1 MWYDYR
7 FRAYP
12 DRTGATAEVKRHID
26 IHRQAYNHTRYE
38 YQTLDTDEDNIGSAY
53 QHQKRLTQW
62 KDEWP
67 VFSEV
72 HSKALQKTVER
83 FYDNLS
89 ILSEKKQNGHKVGR
103 LKWKSPR
110 EYQSVTYSQSGFE
123 LKNTSGR
130 TATLWLSKIGDIP
143 VRYHRPIP
151 DNATIKEVTLKKET
165 TGEWYVTFGLEVED
179 TALPE
184 KIDVDD
190 LDAED
195 CVGIDLGVQNY
206 IYTSD
211 GDSVD
216 WLDLT
221 DEYERLRREQRS
233 LSRKEHGSNNW
244 EKQRQEVAKVK
255 RRIKRKVEDFQHK
268 LTTWLVKEYDAVFVE
283 DLNVAGMLQSEGNA
297 RNKQDAA
304 WRGFIE
310 MLEYKGELYGTHVVQ
325 VNPAGTTKKCAECGV
340 ETDKPLWVRE
350 HSCPSCGFEAD
361 RDANASY
368 NVLSRGLQ
376 EVGLGQAE
384 VTPVET
390 AAAVETDGG
399 QPSSVPAS
407 RVIETGSLGVVRK
420 TQSSVM
426 TRDEVSRTT

>member
-12 DRTGATAEVKRHID
+12 DRTGVTAEVEHHID

-38 YQTLDTDEDNIGSAY
+38 YNALDTDEDNIGSAY
-53 QHQKRLTQW
+53 QHQKRLTEW
-62 KDEWP
+62 KDEWL

-89 ILSEKKQNGHKVGR
+89 TLSEKKQNGHKVGW

-110 EYQSVTYSQSGFE
+110 EYQSMTYSQSGFE

-143 VRYHRPIP
+143 IRYHREIP

-179 TALPE
+179 TPLPE
-184 KIDVDD
+184 KPDVED
-190 LDAED
+190 LDAEG
-195 CVGIDLGVQNY
+195 CVGIDLGINNY
-206 IYTSD
+206 IYSSD

-216 WLDLT
+216 WLDLS
-221 DEYERLRREQRS
+221 DEYERLRREQRN
-233 LSRKEHGSNNW
+233 LSQKEHGSNNW
-244 EKQRQEVAKVK
+244 EKQRREVAKVK

-268 LTTWLVKEYDAVFVE
+268 LTTWLVKTYDAVLVE
-283 DLNVAGMLQSEGNA
+283 DLNVAGMLQSNGNS

-310 MLEYKGELYGTHVVQ
+310 MLEYKGDLYGTHVVQ
-325 VNPAGTTKKCAECGV
+325 VNPAGTTKECAECGV
-340 ETDKPLWVRE
+340 ETEKPLWVRE

-376 EVGLGQAE
+376 ELGLGQAE

-390 AAAVETDGG
+390 ATAVETDGG
-399 QPSSVPAS
+399 QSSSVPAS
-407 RVIETGSLGVVRK
+407 RVVETGSLGA
-420 TQSSVM
+420 
-426 TRDEVSRTT
+426 

>member
-12 DRTGATAEVKRHID
+12 DRTGVAAEVERHID

-38 YQTLDTDEDNIGSAY
+38 YQILDTDEDNIGSAY
-53 QHQKRLTQW
+53 QHQKRLSEW
-62 KDEWP
+62 KTEWP

-83 FYDNLS
+83 FYENLS
-89 ILSEKKQNGHKVGR
+89 TLSEKKQNGHNVGW
-103 LKWKSPR
+103 LKWKAPR

-130 TATLWLSKIGDIP
+130 TATLWLSKVGDIP
-143 VRYHRPIP
+143 IRYHREIP
-151 DNATIKEVTLKKET
+151 DNATIKEVTLKEET

-179 TALPE
+179 AALPE
-184 KIDVDD
+184 KPDVDD
-190 LDAED
+190 LNAKD
-195 CVGIDLGVQNY
+195 CVGIDLGINNY

-211 GDSVD
+211 GDSVG
-216 WLDLT
+216 WLDLS
-221 DEYERLRREQRS
+221 DEYDRLRREQRS

-244 EKQRQEVAKVK
+244 EKQRREVAKVK

-268 LTTWLVKEYDAVFVE
+268 LTTWLVKTYDAVFVE
-283 DLNVAGMLQSEGNA
+283 DLNISGMLQSEGNA

-310 MLEYKGELYGTHVVQ
+310 MLEYKGDLYGTHVIQ
-325 VNPAGTTKKCAECGV
+325 VDPAGTTKECAECGA

-368 NVLSRGLQ
+368 NVLARGLQ
-376 EVGLGQAE
+376 RLGLGQAE

-390 AAAVETDGG
+390 VAAVETDGG
-399 QPSSVPAS
+399 SSSSVPAS
-407 RVIETGSLGVVRK
+407 RVIETGSLRA
-420 TQSSVM
+420 
-426 TRDEVSRTT
+426 

>member
-12 DRTGATAEVKRHID
+12 NRTGVTVEVERHID
-26 IHRQAYNHTRYE
+26 IHRQTYNHTRYE
-38 YQTLDTDEDNIGSAY
+38 YQTLDTDEANIGSAY
-53 QHQKRLTQW
+53 QHQKRLTEW

-89 ILSEKKQNGHKVGR
+89 NLSEKKQNGHKVGW

-110 EYQSVTYSQSGFE
+110 EYQSITYSQSGFE

-143 VRYHRPIP
+143 IRYHRPIP
-151 DNATIKEVTLKKET
+151 GNATIKEVTLKKET

-184 KIDVDD
+184 KPDVDE
-190 LDAED
+190 LDVED
-195 CVGIDLGVQNY
+195 CVGVDLGITNY

-233 LSRKEHGSNNW
+233 LSRKKHGSNNW
-244 EKQRQEVAKVK
+244 EKQRHEVAKVK

-268 LTTWLVKEYDAVFVE
+268 LTTWLVTTYDAVFVE

-297 RNKQDAA
+297 QNKQDAA
-304 WRGFIE
+304 WRGFIG
-310 MLEYKGELYGTHVVQ
+310 MLEYKADLYGTHVVQ
-325 VNPAGTTKKCAECGV
+325 VNPAGTTKECAECGV
-340 ETDKPLWVRE
+340 ETEKPLWVRE
-350 HSCPSCGFEAD
+350 HSCPSCGFKTD
-361 RDANASY
+361 RDENASY

-376 EVGLGQAE
+376 ELGLGQAE

-390 AAAVETDGG
+390 ATAVETDGAG
-399 QPSSVPAS
+399 SSSVPAS
-407 RVIETGSLGVVRK
+407 RVIETGSLGA
-420 TQSSVM
+420 
-426 TRDEVSRTT
+426 

>member
-12 DRTGATAEVKRHID
+12 NRTGVTAEAERHID

-38 YQTLDTDEDNIGSAY
+38 YNVLDTDKDNIGSAY
-53 QHQKRLTQW
+53 QHQKRLTEW

-72 HSKALQKTVER
+72 HSKALQKTVGR

-89 ILSEKKQNGHKVGR
+89 NLSEKKQNGHKVGW

-130 TATLWLSKIGDIP
+130 TATLWLSKVGDIP

-151 DNATIKEVTLKKET
+151 DNAIIKEVTLKKET
-165 TGEWYVTFGLEVED
+165 TGEWCVTFGLKVED

-184 KIDVDD
+184 KPDVDD
-190 LDAED
+190 LNAED
-195 CVGIDLGVQNY
+195 CVGIDLGIQNY

-216 WLDLT
+216 WLNLT
-221 DEYERLRREQRS
+221 DEYERLRREQCS

-244 EKQRQEVAKVK
+244 EKQRQEVAKIK
-255 RRIKRKVEDFQHK
+255 RRIKRKVENFQHK
-268 LTTWLVKEYDAVFVE
+268 LTTWLVTTYDAVFVE
-283 DLNVAGMLQSEGNA
+283 DLNVSGMLQQRGNA

-310 MLEYKGELYGTHVVQ
+310 MLEYKGDLYGTYVVQ
-325 VNPAGTTKKCAECGV
+325 VNPAGTTKECAECGV

-376 EVGLGQAE
+376 ELGLGQAE
-384 VTPVET
+384 STPVET

-399 QPSSVPAS
+399 RPSSVPAS
-407 RVIETGSLGVVRK
+407 RVVEMGSLGVVRK

>member
-12 DRTGATAEVKRHID
+12 DRTGVTAEAERHID

-38 YQTLDTDEDNIGSAY
+38 YNVLDTDKDNIGSVY
-53 QHQKRLTQW
+53 QHQKRLTEW
-62 KDEWP
+62 KNEWP

-89 ILSEKKQNGHKVGR
+89 NLSEKKQNGHKVGW

-151 DNATIKEVTLKKET
+151 DNAIIKEVTLKKET

-184 KIDVDD
+184 KPDVDD

-195 CVGIDLGVQNY
+195 CVGIDLGIQNY

-233 LSRKEHGSNNW
+233 LSRKEHESNNW
-244 EKQRQEVAKVK
+244 EKQRQEVATVK

-268 LTTWLVKEYDAVFVE
+268 LTTWLVTTYDAVFVE
-283 DLNVAGMLQSEGNA
+283 DLNVSGMLQQRGNA

-310 MLEYKGELYGTHVVQ
+310 MLEYKGDLYGTYVVQ
-325 VNPAGTTKKCAECGV
+325 VNPAGTTKECAECGV

-376 EVGLGQAE
+376 ELGLGQAE
-384 VTPVET
+384 STPVET

-399 QPSSVPAS
+399 RSSSVPAS
-407 RVIETGSLGVVRK
+407 RVVETGSLGA
-420 TQSSVM
+420 
-426 TRDEVSRTT
+426 

>member
-7 FRAYP
+7 FHAYP
-12 DRTGATAEVKRHID
+12 DRTGVTGEAERHID
-26 IHRQAYNHTRYE
+26 IHRQAYNHARYE
-38 YQTLDTDEDNIGSAY
+38 YNTLGTDEDNIGSAY
-53 QHQKRLTQW
+53 QHQKRLTEW
-62 KDEWP
+62 KDKWP
-67 VFSEV
+67 IFSEV
-72 HSKALQKTVER
+72 HSKSLQKTVER

-89 ILSEKKQNGHKVGR
+89 NLSEKKQNGYNVGW
-103 LKWKSPR
+103 LKWKAPR

-143 VRYHRPIP
+143 IRYHREISS
-151 DNATIKEVTLKKET
+151 NADLKEVTLKKET

-184 KIDVDD
+184 KPDVDN

-195 CVGIDLGVQNY
+195 CVGIDLGITNY
-206 IYTSD
+206 IYTSN

-216 WLDLT
+216 WLDLS

-268 LTTWLVKEYDAVFVE
+268 LTTWLVKMYDAVFVE
-283 DLNVAGMLQSEGNA
+283 DLNVVGMLQQRGNA
-297 RNKQDAA
+297 RNMQDAA

-310 MLEYKGELYGTHVVQ
+310 MLEYKGDLYGTHVVQ
-325 VNPAGTTKKCAECGV
+325 VNPAGTTKECAECGV
-340 ETDKPLWVRE
+340 ETEKPLWVRE
-350 HSCPSCGFEAD
+350 HSCPSCGFEVD

-376 EVGLGQAE
+376 ELGLGQAE

-390 AAAVETDGG
+390 ATAVETDGG
-399 QPSSVPAS
+399 QSSSVPAS
-407 RVIETGSLGVVRK
+407 HVIETGSLGA
-420 TQSSVM
+420 
-426 TRDEVSRTT
+426 

>member
-7 FRAYP
+7 FHAYP
-12 DRTGATAEVKRHID
+12 DRTGVTGEAERHID
-26 IHRQAYNHTRYE
+26 IHRQAYNHARYE
-38 YQTLDTDEDNIGSAY
+38 YNTLDTDEDNIGSAY
-53 QHQKRLTQW
+53 QHQKRLTEW
-62 KDEWP
+62 KDKWP
-67 VFSEV
+67 IFSEV
-72 HSKALQKTVER
+72 HSKSLQKTVER

-89 ILSEKKQNGHKVGR
+89 NLSEKKQNGYNVGW
-103 LKWKSPR
+103 LKWKAPR

-143 VRYHRPIP
+143 LRYHRSIP

-184 KIDVDD
+184 KPNVDD
-190 LDAED
+190 LDAKD
-195 CVGIDLGVQNY
+195 CVGIDLGINNY

-216 WLDLT
+216 WLNLS
-221 DEYERLRREQRS
+221 DEYERLRREQRG

-244 EKQRQEVAKVK
+244 EKQRRKVAKVK
-255 RRIKRKVEDFQHK
+255 RRIKRKVGDFQHK
-268 LTTWLVKEYDAVFVE
+268 LTTWLATTYDAVFVE
-283 DLNVAGMLQSEGNA
+283 DLNVSGMLQSYENA

-310 MLEYKGELYGTHVVQ
+310 MLEYKGHLYGTHVVR
-325 VNPAGTTKKCAECGV
+325 VNPRGTTKECAECGV

-368 NVLSRGLQ
+368 NILSRGLQ
-376 EVGLGQAE
+376 ELGLGQAE

-390 AAAVETDGG
+390 GTTVETDEDR
-399 QPSSVPAS
+399 PPSVPAS
-407 RVIETGSLGVVRK
+407 RVIESGSLRV
-420 TQSSVM
+420 
-426 TRDEVSRTT
+426 

>member
-12 DRTGATAEVKRHID
+12 DRTGVTAEAERHID

-38 YQTLDTDEDNIGSAY
+38 YNALDTDEDNIGSAY
-53 QHQKRLTQW
+53 QHQKRLTEW

-89 ILSEKKQNGHKVGR
+89 TLSEKKQNGHNVGW

-110 EYQSVTYSQSGFE
+110 EYQSMTYSQSGFE

-143 VRYHRPIP
+143 IRYHREISS
-151 DNATIKEVTLKKET
+151 NADLKEVTLKKET

-184 KIDVDD
+184 KPDVDN

-195 CVGIDLGVQNY
+195 CVGIDLGITNY
-206 IYTSD
+206 IYTSN

-216 WLDLT
+216 WLDLS

-268 LTTWLVKEYDAVFVE
+268 LTTWLVKMYDAVFVE
-283 DLNVAGMLQSEGNA
+283 DLNVVGMLQQRGNA
-297 RNKQDAA
+297 RNMQDAA

-310 MLEYKGELYGTHVVQ
+310 MLEYKGDLYGTHVVQ
-325 VNPAGTTKKCAECGV
+325 VNPAGTTKECAECGV
-340 ETDKPLWVRE
+340 ETEKPLWVRE
-350 HSCPSCGFEAD
+350 HSCPSCGFEVD

-376 EVGLGQAE
+376 ELGLGQAE

-390 AAAVETDGG
+390 ATAVETDGG
-399 QPSSVPAS
+399 QSSSVPAS
-407 RVIETGSLGVVRK
+407 HVIETGSLGA
-420 TQSSVM
+420 
-426 TRDEVSRTT
+426 

>member
-1 MWYDYR
+1 MVR
-7 FRAYP
+7 LSLPCLSRP
-12 DRTGATAEVKRHID
+12 DRCGCGSGPSHRHPPPSLQPHPLRIPNPR
-26 IHRQAYNHTRYE
+26 HRRG
-38 YQTLDTDEDNIGSAY
+38 NIGSAF
-53 QHQKRLTQW
+53 QHQKRLTEW
-62 KDEWP
+62 KTEWP

-89 ILSEKKQNGHKVGR
+89 TLSEKKQNGHTVGWLR
-103 LKWKSPR
+103 WKAPR

-130 TATLWLSKIGDIP
+130 HAMLWLSKIGDIP
-143 VRYHRPIP
+143 IRYHRPVP
-151 DNATIKEVTLKKET
+151 DNATIKEVTLKKEP
-165 TGEWYVTFGLEVED
+165 TGEWYVTFGLEIED

-184 KIDVDD
+184 KPCVDD

-195 CVGIDLGVQNY
+195 CVGIDLGINNY

-211 GDSVD
+211 GDSAD
-216 WLDLT
+216 WLDLSA
-221 DEYERLRREQRS
+221 EYDRLQREQRS

-244 EKQRQEVAKVK
+244 EKQRREVATIK

-268 LTTWLVKEYDAVFVE
+268 LTTWLVSTYDAVFVE
-283 DLNVAGMLQSEGNA
+283 DLNVSGMLQSEGNA

-310 MLEYKGELYGTHVVQ
+310 MLEYKGDLYGTHVIQ
-325 VNPAGTTKKCAECGV
+325 VNPVGTTKECAECGV
-340 ETDKPLWVRE
+340 ETEKPLWVRE

-368 NVLSRGLQ
+368 NVLARGLQ
-376 EVGLGQAE
+376 RLGLGQAE
-384 VTPVET
+384 VTPVKT
-390 AAAVETDGG
+390 ATAVETDGAG
-399 QPSSVPAS
+399 SSSVPAS
-407 RVIETGSLGVVRK
+407 RVIETGSLRA
-420 TQSSVM
+420 
-426 TRDEVSRTT
+426 

>member
-12 DRTGATAEVKRHID
+12 DRTDVAAEVERHID

-53 QHQKRLTQW
+53 QHQNRLTEW
-62 KDEWP
+62 KTEWP

-89 ILSEKKQNGHKVGR
+89 TLSEKKQNGHTVGW
-103 LKWKSPR
+103 LNWKAPR

-130 TATLWLSKIGDIP
+130 HATLWLSKIGDIP
-143 VRYHRPIP
+143 IRYHRPIP

-165 TGEWYVTFGLEVED
+165 TGEWYVTFGLEIED

-184 KIDVDD
+184 KPGVDD

-195 CVGIDLGVQNY
+195 CVGIDLGINNY

-211 GDSVD
+211 DDSVD
-216 WLDLT
+216 WLDLSG
-221 DEYERLRREQRS
+221 EYDRLRREQRS

-244 EKQRQEVAKVK
+244 EKQRREVATIK

-268 LTTWLVKEYDAVFVE
+268 LTTWLVQEYDAVFVE
-283 DLNVAGMLQSEGNA
+283 DLNVSGMLQSEGNA

-310 MLEYKGELYGTHVVQ
+310 MLAYKGHLYGTHVIQ
-325 VNPAGTTKKCAECGV
+325 VNPAGTTKECAECGV
-340 ETDKPLWVRE
+340 ETEKSLWVRE

-376 EVGLGQAE
+376 RLGLGQAE

-390 AAAVETDGG
+390 ATAVETDGG
-399 QPSSVPAS
+399 PSSSVPAS
-407 RVIETGSLGVVRK
+407 CVIETGSLGG
-420 TQSSVM
+420 
-426 TRDEVSRTT
+426 

>member
-7 FRAYP
+7 FQAYP
-12 DRTGATAEVKRHID
+12 DRTGVTAEAERHID

-38 YQTLDTDEDNIGSAY
+38 YTTLGTDEANIGSTY
-53 QHQKRLTQW
+53 QHQKRLTEW
-62 KDEWP
+62 KTEWP
-67 VFSEV
+67 MFSDV

-89 ILSEKKQNGHKVGR
+89 NLSEKKQNGHNVGW

-110 EYQSVTYSQSGFE
+110 EYQSMTYSQSGFE
-123 LKNTSGR
+123 LKDTSGR

-143 VRYHRPIP
+143 LRYHRSIP
-151 DNATIKEVTLKKET
+151 ANATIKEVTLKKET

-184 KIDVDD
+184 KPDVND
-190 LDAED
+190 LDVED
-195 CVGIDLGVQNY
+195 CVGIDLGITNY

-216 WLDLT
+216 WLDLSG
-221 DEYERLRREQRS
+221 EYDRLRREQRS

-244 EKQRQEVAKVK
+244 EKQRREVATVR

-268 LTTWLVKEYDAVFVE
+268 LTTWLVKTYDAVFVE

-310 MLEYKGELYGTHVVQ
+310 MLEYKGDLYGTHVRQ
-325 VNPAGTTKKCAECGV
+325 VNPAGTTKECAEGGV
-340 ETDKPLWVRE
+340 ETEKPLWVRE
-350 HSCPSCGFEAD
+350 YSCPSCGFEAD

-368 NVLSRGLQ
+368 NVLSRSLRKL
-376 EVGLGQAE
+376 GLGQAE

-390 AAAVETDGG
+390 ATAVGTDGG
-399 QPSSVPAS
+399 RSSSVPAS
-407 RVIETGSLGVVRK
+407 RVIETGSLGA
-420 TQSSVM
+420 
-426 TRDEVSRTT
+426 

>member
-12 DRTGATAEVKRHID
+12 DRTGVTAEAERHID

-38 YQTLDTDEDNIGSAY
+38 YNTLDINEDNIGSAY
-53 QHQKRLTQW
+53 QHQKRLTEW
-62 KDEWP
+62 KTEWP

-89 ILSEKKQNGHKVGR
+89 TLSEKKQNGHKVGW

-110 EYQSVTYSQSGFE
+110 EYQSMTYSQSGFE

-130 TATLWLSKIGDIP
+130 HATLWLSKIGDIP
-143 VRYHRPIP
+143 IRYHREIP
-151 DNATIKEVTLKKET
+151 DNATIKEVTLKKEV
-165 TGEWYVTFGLEVED
+165 TGEWHVTFGLEVED
-179 TALPE
+179 ATLPE
-184 KIDVDD
+184 KSDVDN

-195 CVGIDLGVQNY
+195 CVGIDLGITNY

-216 WLDLT
+216 WLSLT
-221 DEYERLRREQRS
+221 GEYDRLRREQRN

-244 EKQRQEVAKVK
+244 EKQRREVAKVK
-255 RRIKRKVEDFQHK
+255 RRIKREVEDFQHK
-268 LTTWLVKEYDAVFVE
+268 LTTWLVKTYDGVFVE
-283 DLNVAGMLQSEGNA
+283 DLNVTGMLQSDGNA

-310 MLEYKGELYGTHVVQ
+310 MLEYKGDLYGTHVVQ
-325 VNPAGTTKKCAECGV
+325 VNPAGTTKECAECGV
-340 ETDKPLWVRE
+340 ETEKPLWVRE

-376 EVGLGQAE
+376 ELGLGQAE

-390 AAAVETDGG
+390 ATAVGTDGAG
-399 QPSSVPAS
+399 SSSVPAS
-407 RVIETGSLGVVRK
+407 RVVKTGSLGA
-420 TQSSVM
+420 
-426 TRDEVSRTT
+426 

>member
-1 MWYDYR
+1 MWCDYR

-12 DRTGATAEVKRHID
+12 DRTGVAAEVERHID

-53 QHQKRLTQW
+53 QHQKRLTEW
-62 KDEWP
+62 KDKWP

-72 HSKALQKTVER
+72 YSKALQKTVER

-89 ILSEKKQNGHKVGR
+89 TLSEKKQNGHTVGR
-103 LKWKSPR
+103 LKWKAPR
-110 EYQSVTYSQSGFE
+110 EYQSLTYSQSGFE

-143 VRYHRPIP
+143 IRYHREIP
-151 DNATIKEVTLKKET
+151 SNATIKEVTLKKET

-184 KIDVDD
+184 KPDVDD
-190 LDAED
+190 LDVED
-195 CVGIDLGVQNY
+195 CVGIDLGITNY

-216 WLDLT
+216 WLDLS
-221 DEYERLRREQRS
+221 DEYERLCREQRS

-244 EKQRQEVAKVK
+244 EKQRRKVAKVK
-255 RRIKRKVEDFQHK
+255 RRIKRKIEDFQHK
-268 LTTWLVKEYDAVFVE
+268 LTTWVVKEYDAVFVE
-283 DLNVAGMLQSEGNA
+283 NLNVAGMLQSDGNA

-304 WRGFIE
+304 WRAFIE
-310 MLEYKGELYGTHVVQ
+310 MLEYKGDLYGTHVVQ
-325 VNPAGTTKKCAECGV
+325 VNPAGTTKECAECGV
-340 ETDKPLWVRE
+340 ETEKPLWVRE

-376 EVGLGQAE
+376 ELGLGQAE

-390 AAAVETDGG
+390 ATAVETDGG
-399 QPSSVPAS
+399 SSSSVPAS
-407 RVIETGSLGVVRK
+407 RVIETGSLGA
-420 TQSSVM
+420 
-426 TRDEVSRTT
+426 